1 MLQLLKPMHLEPV
14 LHTKI
19 SHRNEKPMNGN
30 EAKPPLAATRESP
43 LAMIKAQYNQKIK
56 NKYIN

>member
-1 MLQLLKPMHLEPV
+1 MHLEAV
-14 LHTKI
+14 LHNKR
-19 SHRNEKPMNGN
+19 SHGNEKCMNGN

>member
-1 MLQLLKPMHLEPV
+1 MHLEPV